1 MAIPWLVVLKSV
13 PWTDVIRNAPKVV
26 DGAKRLWSTVR
37 KKDPLSG
44 LPTDNAETPLKAE
57 PQTVASLHARLSAI
71 EPAIAELH
79 NEMLASSELITTLAE
94 QNTQLIE
101 RIETNRVR
109 VIWLAGATG
118 VFAIIAVVS
127 LVLGFM
133 R

>member
-37 KKDPLSG
+37 TKDPRSG
-44 LPTDNAETPLKAE
+44 LPTENADAPPTAG
-57 PQTVASLHARLSAI
+57 PQTIASLHARLTAI
-71 EPAIAELH
+71 EPAIAALH

-101 RIETNRVR
+101 RIEANRVR
-109 VIWLAGATG
+109 VMWLAGATG

-127 LVLGFM
+127 LVLGFT

>member
-1 MAIPWLVVLKSV
+1 MAIPWLIVLKNV

-37 KKDPLSG
+37 KTENPEAP
-44 LPTDNAETPLKAE
+44 PTAG
-57 PQTVASLHARLSAI
+57 PQTIASLHARLTAI
-71 EPAIAELH
+71 EPAITELH
-79 NEMLASSELITTLAE
+79 NEMLASSELIATLAE

-101 RIETNRVR
+101 RIEANRVR
-109 VIWLAGATG
+109 VMWLAGATG

-127 LVLGFM
+127 LVLGFT